1 MPEHVEQPRSA
12 PQDIYARALL
22 EMADAA
28 GQLDAVGE
36 EVRAIGDLLQ
46 GNPDLL
52 KLMSSRVL
60 SNEKRA
66 ASIERVFKNQ
76 ISDLVY
82 RFLRVVNDKDR
93 MSLLPEIVAAFA
105 EQLDARRGVRKL
117 TVFVASEMDRQAVDA
132 LARSIGGAIG
142 GTVVL
147 NQVVQPTLIGGLK
160 LRMADSLVD
169 GSVAT
174 QLKILERKMVASGR
188 AKAREI
194 AARD

>member
-1 MPEHVEQPRSA
+1 VPEHVEQPRSA